1 MLIPG
6 LFDSLFVHGELGKWL
21 LVMTCFP
28 CSLFAEQCESP
39 MWTVIGRALS
49 GHFSLRSI
57 LEVDVGLSETD

>member
-6 LFDSLFVHGELGKWL
+6 LFDSLFFHGELVKWL

-28 CSLFAEQCESP
+28 CSLFAEQCEWP
-39 MWTVIGRALS
+39 TWTVIGGAPS
-49 GHFSLRSI
+49 GHFILRSI